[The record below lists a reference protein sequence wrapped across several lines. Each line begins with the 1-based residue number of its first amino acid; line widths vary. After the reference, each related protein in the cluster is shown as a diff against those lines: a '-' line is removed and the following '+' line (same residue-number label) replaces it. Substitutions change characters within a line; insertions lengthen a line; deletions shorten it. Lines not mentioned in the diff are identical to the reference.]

1 MQRPRGSGEE
11 GIVQEVEPLRVPRAC
26 ERWVVM
32 TEGPEVGDAGFKGL
46 LASQEKP
53 KGFISGRAGSRLA
66 F

>member
-1 MQRPRGSGEE
+1 MCKGPEAVGKRV
-11 GIVQEVEPLRVPRAC
+11 VQEVETLRVPRAC

-32 TEGPEVGDAGFKGL
+32 TEEPEVGDAGLKGL

-53 KGFISGRAGSRLA
+53 KGFISGRAGPRLA